1 MTRVD
6 VYENEPFPVR
16 PDQEDALQR
25 VLAGRL
31 KRVARDKLR
40 ITGIAGH
47 VRLPNGEVWNIRSR
61 KADAACLLTW
71 LAYADPVLEALRLL
85 DPLPEQTQEGDLG
98 PLVARAFCVATWR
111 AIQTSGLL
119 RAYHRQHIRSP
130 VIRGRIDFAR
140 LAHTGGDLSRT
151 PCIVFSRLPQ
161 TPLNRLL
168 AAAVERIRR
177 DPVLRLAAGASLPPL
192 AAALAEIPPIVDTAL
207 LSARTPLSRLEQP
220 FESSYALACLIVRST
235 GMASGNEL
243 DGLGFLVDLA
253 NLFERAVARA
263 FHDSPFETRSKHP
276 IHLLR
281 ESPAARLTK
290 AIPMQLDVYLPNVH
304 GHRVVVDAK
313 YKTRIVTANLQQM
326 ITYCVATGA
335 QHAALVFPAGHL
347 DDKRTYL
354 LVPPHPDA
362 TPLRIHIVEF
372 DLTQTKL
379 AGWHEAGRRVAA
391 EVEQK
396 VQGSAPPHSPAE
408 SRPQLS

>member
-6 VYENEPFPVR
+6 VYENEPFPVQ
-16 PDQEDALQR
+16 PDQEEALQR
-25 VLAGRL
+25 ILAGRL
-31 KRVARDKLR
+31 KRVARDRLR
-40 ITGIAGH
+40 ITGVAGH
-47 VRLPNGEVWNIRSR
+47 VRLPDGEIWNIRSR

-85 DPLPEQTQEGDLG
+85 DFLPEQTQAGDLG
-98 PLVARAFCVATWR
+98 PLVARAFCLATWR

-130 VIRGRIDFAR
+130 VIRGRIDFSR

-192 AAALAEIPPIVDTAL
+192 AAALAEVPPLVDAAL
-207 LSARTPLSRLEQP
+207 LSARMPLSRLEQS
-220 FESSYALACLIVRST
+220 FESSYALACLILRST
-235 GMASGNEL
+235 GLASGNAL

-253 NLFERAVARA
+253 NIFERAVARA
-263 FHDSPFETRSKHP
+263 FHDSSFEARSKHP
-276 IHLLR
+276 VHLLR

-290 AIPMQLDVYLPNVH
+290 AIPMQLDVYLPSVH

-313 YKTRIVTANLQQM
+313 YKDSIATANLQQM
-326 ITYCVATGA
+326 VTYCIATGA
-335 QHAALVFPAGHL
+335 QHAVMVFPAGHL
-347 DDKRTYL
+347 TDKRTYL
-354 LVPPHPDA
+354 LVPPHQGA
-362 TPLRIHIVEF
+362 ASLRIHLVEF
-372 DLTQTKL
+372 ELTQTKL
-379 AGWHEAGRRVAA
+379 SGWHEAGRRVAA
-391 EVEQK
+391 EVVHK
-396 VQGSAPPHSPAE
+396 VLGSGSNA
-408 SRPQLS
+408 

>member
-1 MTRVD
+1 VKRVT

-16 PDQEDALQR
+16 RDQEKALQR

-31 KRVARDKLR
+31 KRVTRDKLR
-40 ITGIAGH
+40 ITGVAGH
-47 VRLPNGEVWNIRSR
+47 VRLSNGELWNIRSR
-61 KADAACLLTW
+61 KADAVCLLTW
-71 LAYADPVLEALRLL
+71 LAYADPVLDALRLL
-85 DPLPEQTQEGDLG
+85 DSLPEQTQAGDLG

-140 LAHTGGDLSRT
+140 MAHTGGDLSRT

-168 AAAVERIRR
+168 AATVERIRR

-207 LSARTPLSRLEQP
+207 LSARIPLSRLEQP

-235 GMASGNEL
+235 GMASGKEL
-243 DGLGFLVDLA
+243 DGLSFLVDLA

-281 ESPAARLTK
+281 ESPATRLTK

-313 YKTRIVTANLQQM
+313 YKTRIATANLQQM

-335 QHAALVFPAGHL
+335 QHAVLVFPAGHL
-347 DDKRTYL
+347 DDRRTYL
-354 LVPPHPDA
+354 LVPPHSDA
-362 TPLRIHIVEF
+362 APLRIHIVEF

-396 VQGSAPPHSPAE
+396 VLGSAPSHSPAE
-408 SRPQLS
+408 SRPQTT